1 MRHIG
6 PISNSVQMLSQRR
19 IVIGSLFILLA
30 AGSTLLLQVTGK
42 EESEKVKLEHT
53 PDYYVED
60 FSVTNMD
67 IDGKLEQ
74 TLSAE
79 RMLHYPDD
87 DSTELTRPHLVI
99 YEEGVPPWKIK
110 SETGW
115 VSGDGQ
121 LVLLNG
127 AVKID
132 RIAAPGIRP
141 VHITTRDLRVRPKEN
156 YAETDEKV
164 KVRSLGDVQTSIG
177 MQAWLDK
184 PIRLKFLSKV
194 RGHYEIN

>member
-1 MRHIG
+1 MT
-6 PISNSVQMLSQRR
+6 PALSQRR
-19 IVIGSLFILLA
+19 VIIGSLFILLA
-30 AGSTLLLQVTGK
+30 AGSALLLQVTDEG
-42 EESEKVKLEHT
+42 EDEQIEVKRA

-60 FSVTNMD
+60 FSITRMD
-67 IDGKLEQ
+67 LDGKLEQ

-99 YEEGVPPWKIK
+99 YEEGAPPWKIK

-115 VSGDGQ
+115 ISGDGQ
-121 LVLLNG
+121 LMLLNG
-127 AVKID
+127 EVKIA
-132 RIAAPGIRP
+132 RAAAPGVRP
-141 VHITTRDLRVRPKEN
+141 VRIDTRDLRVRPKEN

-164 KVRSLGDVQTSIG
+164 KIRSLGDVQTSVG
-177 MQAWLDK
+177 MQAWLNE

-194 RGHYEIN
+194 RGHYEID

>member
-1 MRHIG
+1 
-6 PISNSVQMLSQRR
+6 MLSRR
-19 IVIGSLFILLA
+19 RVVIGTLFILLA
-30 AGSTLLLQVTGK
+30 TGSALLMQTTSKK
-42 EESEKVKLEHT
+42 ESVKIKAEHS

-60 FSVTNMD
+60 FTVTDMD
-67 IDGKLEQ
+67 IDGKLKQ

-87 DSTELTRPHLVI
+87 DSTELTHPHLI
-99 YEEGVPPWKIK
+99 LYDESAPPWKIK

-132 RIAAPGIRP
+132 RIAAPGFRP
-141 VHITTRDLRVRPKEN
+141 VHITTSNLRVRPKEN
-156 YAETDEKV
+156 YAETDEKARI
-164 KVRSLGDVQTSIG
+164 RSRGDVQTSIG
-177 MQAWLDK
+177 MQAWLNK

>member
-1 MRHIG
+1 
-6 PISNSVQMLSQRR
+6 MLSQRR
-19 IVIGSLFILLA
+19 VVIGALFILLG
-30 AGSTLLLQVTGK
+30 AGSTLLLQMTGK
-42 EESEKVKLEHT
+42 EEREKVKVEHT

-67 IDGKLEQ
+67 MDGKLEQ

-115 VSGDGQ
+115 MSGDGQ

-127 AVKID
+127 VVKID
-132 RIAAPGIRP
+132 RAAAPGIRP
-141 VHITTRDLRVRPKEN
+141 VHINTRDLRVRPKEN

-164 KVRSLGDVQTSIG
+164 RVHSLGDIQTSVG
-177 MQAWLDK
+177 MQAWLDE

>member
-1 MRHIG
+1 
-6 PISNSVQMLSQRR
+6 MLSRR
-19 IVIGSLFILLA
+19 SVVVGTLFILLA
-30 AGSTLLLQVTGK
+30 AGSGLLMQMTSKK
-42 EESEKVKLEHT
+42 EDVKIKVAHS

-60 FSVTNMD
+60 FTVTDMD
-67 IDGKLEQ
+67 IDGKLKQ

-99 YEEGVPPWKIK
+99 YEEGVPPWKIR

-115 VSGDGQ
+115 ISGDGQ
-121 LVLLNG
+121 LMLLNG
-127 AVKID
+127 VVKID
-132 RIAAPGIRP
+132 RVAAPGVRP
-141 VHITTRDLRVRPKEN
+141 MHITTRNLRVRPKES

-164 KVRSLGDVQTSIG
+164 KVHSLGDVQTSTG
-177 MQAWLDK
+177 MQAWLNK

-194 RGHYEIN
+194 R

>member
-1 MRHIG
+1 
-6 PISNSVQMLSQRR
+6 MLMPDRR
-19 IVIGSLFILLA
+19 RVVIGSLFILLA
-30 AGSTLLLQVTGK
+30 AGSSLLLQMTG
-42 EESEKVKLEHT
+42 EGEIEKIEAEHT

-60 FSVTNMD
+60 FSITTMGV
-67 IDGKLEQ
+67 DGKLER

-99 YEEGVPPWKIK
+99 YEEGAPPWKIK
-110 SETGW
+110 SERGW

-127 AVKID
+127 AVEID
-132 RIAAPGIRP
+132 RAAAPGIRP
-141 VHITTRDLRVRPKEN
+141 VHIDTHNLRVRPKEN

-164 KVRSLGDVQTSIG
+164 KIRSLGDVQRSVG
-177 MQAWLDK
+177 MQAWLGE
-184 PIRLKFLSKV
+184 PIRIKFLSKV

>member
-1 MRHIG
+1 
-6 PISNSVQMLSQRR
+6 MLSRR
-19 IVIGSLFILLA
+19 RVVIGSIFISLA
-30 AGSTLLLQVTGK
+30 AGSGLLMQMSSQ
-42 EESEKVKLEHT
+42 EESVKIKVEHS
-53 PDYYVED
+53 PDYFVED
-60 FSVTNMD
+60 FTVTDMD

-87 DSTELTRPHLVI
+87 DSTELTRPHLVL
-99 YEEGVPPWKIK
+99 YEEGAPPWKIK

-127 AVKID
+127 VVKID
-132 RIAAPGIRP
+132 RAAAPGIRP
-141 VHITTRDLRVRPKEN
+141 VHIATHNLRVRPKEN

-164 KVRSLGDVQTSIG
+164 RVHSLGDVQTSTG
-177 MQAWLDK
+177 MQAWLNE

-194 RGHYEIN
+194 RGHYEIH

>member
-1 MRHIG
+1 
-6 PISNSVQMLSQRR
+6 MLSQRR
-19 IVIGSLFILLA
+19 VIIGSLFILLA
-30 AGSTLLLQVTGK
+30 AGSTLLLQMTGK
-42 EESEKVKLEHT
+42 EESEKVKVAHT

-67 IDGKLEQ
+67 LDGKLEQ

-99 YEEGVPPWKIK
+99 YEEGAPPWKIK

-115 VSGDGQ
+115 ISGDGQ
-121 LVLLNG
+121 LMLLNG
-127 AVKID
+127 EVKID
-132 RIAAPGIRP
+132 RAAAPGIRP
-141 VHITTRDLRVRPKEN
+141 VHIKTRDLRVRPKEN

-164 KVRSLGDVQTSIG
+164 RVRSLGDVQTSVG
-177 MQAWLDK
+177 MQAWLNE

>member
-1 MRHIG
+1 
-6 PISNSVQMLSQRR
+6 MLSRR
-19 IVIGSLFILLA
+19 RVVVGTLFVLLA
-30 AGSTLLLQVTGK
+30 TGSGLLMQMTDK
-42 EESEKVKLEHT
+42 EEPVKVKVEHS

-60 FSVTNMD
+60 FTVTDMD
-67 IDGKLEQ
+67 IDGKLKQ

-87 DSTELTRPHLVI
+87 DSTELIHPHLVI
-99 YEEGVPPWKIK
+99 YEEGMPPWKIK

-115 VSGDGQ
+115 ISGDGQ

-132 RIAAPGIRP
+132 RVAAPGVRP
-141 VHITTRDLRVRPKEN
+141 MHITTRNLRVRPKEN

-164 KVRSLGDVQTSIG
+164 RIRSLGDVQTSTG
-177 MQAWLDK
+177 MQAWLNK

-194 RGHYEIN
+194 RGYYETH

>member
-1 MRHIG
+1 
-6 PISNSVQMLSQRR
+6 V
-19 IVIGSLFILLA
+19 LLA
-30 AGSTLLLQVTGK
+30 AGSTLLLQVTNKK
-42 EESEKVKLEHT
+42 EGEKTKVEHT

-60 FSVTNMD
+60 FSVSNMD
-67 IDGKLEQ
+67 IEGKLKQ

-87 DSTELTRPHLVI
+87 DSTELTHPHLVI

-115 VSGDGQ
+115 VSGDGT

-132 RIAAPGIRP
+132 RAAAPGVRP
-141 VHITTRDLRVRPKEN
+141 VHITTRNLRVRPKEN
-156 YAETDEKV
+156 YAETDEKAR
-164 KVRSLGDVQTSIG
+164 VRSLGDVQTSVG
-177 MQAWLDK
+177 MQAWLNK
-184 PIRLKFLSKV
+184 PMRFKFLSKV